1 MLTRCLNITVHKRR
15 DSPEISMTCPSF
27 DTAGSNLW
35 LAFSGLISLHKRT
48 GLGLLPFTRAA
59 EMDVREVQNFPGDN
73 Y

>member
-1 MLTRCLNITVHKRR
+1 MLTRFLNITLYKRR

-35 LAFSGLISLHKRT
+35 LDFSALVSLHKRA
-48 GLGLLPFTRAA
+48 GLGLVPFTPAA
-59 EMDVREVQNFPGDN
+59 ETDVHEVQNFPSDN